1 MSMNPK
7 PNPKNEKWVLFG
19 AELRKYRKKAK
30 MTQDDLAEVTQFSR
44 SLLSFTERGER
55 NPSHNLARRCDE
67 ALGANGELLQCWT
80 HITHAA
86 SPRWFRDWLEVEPA
100 AHTLHTWQPLVVPG
114 LLQTEE
120 YARAVLRGKPGVTDD
135 ELEKLVAARMER
147 QAIFARPA
155 PPMLRVV
162 LDEGVL
168 RRPIGG
174 KEVMRAQIE
183 RLLISFASP
192 KIVIQV
198 LPLVLGVTT
207 GVLGGFVIAQIQ
219 GSADIVYL
227 ESALNGQVTNKSEDV
242 EAIQATYDTIRAEA
256 HSQHVSIDVIR
267 EAAKT
272 WI

>member
-1 MSMNPK
+1 MSTSPK
-7 PNPKNEKWVLFG
+7 PNSKNEKWALFG
-19 AELRKYRKKAK
+19 AELRKHRKKEK
-30 MTQDDLAEVTQFSR
+30 MIQDDLAEATQFSR

-55 NPSHNLARRCDE
+55 NPSHNLAQRCDA
-67 ALGANGELLQCWT
+67 ALGANGELVRYWT
-80 HITHAA
+80 YMTHAA
-86 SPRWFRDWLEVEPA
+86 SPRWFRDWLEIEPA
-100 AHTLHTWQPLVVPG
+100 AHTLHTWQPLLVPG

-135 ELEKLVAARMER
+135 EVERLVAARMAR
-147 QAIFARPA
+147 QAIFARVG

-168 RRPIGG
+168 YRPIGG
-174 KEVMRAQIE
+174 KEVMHDQIE
-183 RLLISFASP
+183 RMLIGFASP
-192 KIVIQV
+192 KIAIQV
-198 LPLVLGVTT
+198 LPLALGVTT

-227 ESALNGQVTNKSEDV
+227 ESALNGQVTNRSEDV

-256 HSQHVSIDVIR
+256 QSQHVSIDVIR